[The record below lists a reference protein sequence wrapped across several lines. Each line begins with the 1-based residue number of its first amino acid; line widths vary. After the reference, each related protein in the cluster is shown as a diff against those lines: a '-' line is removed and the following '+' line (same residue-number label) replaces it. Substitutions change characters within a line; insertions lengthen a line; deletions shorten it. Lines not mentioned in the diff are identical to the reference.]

1 MKKHSYGFFWIWAIM
16 EIAREMNLLLNF
28 SDVNRFLCT
37 NVLLTVRARDMDHK
51 LDEDLSITVIKL
63 MVHIQA
69 DASIYFFNYMSCFS

>member
-37 NVLLTVRARDMDHK
+37 NVLLTVRARDM
-51 LDEDLSITVIKL
+51 S
-63 MVHIQA
+63 
-69 DASIYFFNYMSCFS
+69 